1 VKSNLI
7 KALAASAV
15 GVAMMI
21 PAGAAFATPAGRP
34 THDDGAAKQSVAKPN
49 KGNSD
54 KKGNSDSSGNVPV
67 LIGDALRIE
76 RSSVEEPAVPTAT
89 AASNASSTSGA
100 SSNASNKGTTDT
112 PAGCPNTYHHVDT
125 GNGANTS
132 GGYDST
138 CDGSASQNGN
148 GNGTASGKP
157 CAGCVGNADDKNPKG
172 QAPNGSDHNNGY
184 ECDGNNGVGKGN
196 PAHSGCQSGTTPV
209 IPHEPPTPV
218 PTPMPDHGPKP
229 PHKPGDNPGT
239 PQDKLCPNGQ
249 MNHDVNGDGV
259 INDADCVVPAGEV
272 LAPSTVA
279 PATVTPAATPIQVL
293 GETVTRPAAVPA
305 VNVEAARSSSGPLPF
320 TGGNSVSLVL
330 VGLTMVLIGFAVRL
344 FIRRSAA

>member
-1 VKSNLI
+1 MKSNLI

-15 GVAMMI
+15 GAAMMI
-21 PAGAAFATPAGRP
+21 PAGAAFATPTGRP
-34 THDDGAAKQSVAKPN
+34 THDDGAAKHTVAKPL
-49 KGNSD
+49 KGKND
-54 KKGNSDSSGNVPV
+54 KKGNSDSSGSIPV

-76 RSSVEEPAVPTAT
+76 RSSVEDPAVPTAT
-89 AASNASSTSGA
+89 AASSSGTSGA
-100 SSNASNKGTTDT
+100 SNTGTTDT

-148 GNGTASGKP
+148 GNGKASGKP
-157 CAGCVGNADDKNPKG
+157 CAGCVGNADVKNPKG

-184 ECDGNNGVGKGN
+184 ECDGNHGVGKGN
-196 PAHSGCQSGTTPV
+196 PAHSGCQSGSTPV
-209 IPHEPPTPV
+209 APAESPHPV

-229 PHKPGDNPGT
+229 PHKPGDNPGN

-259 INDADCVVPAGEV
+259 VDDADCVVPAGEV
-272 LAPSTVA
+272 LAPAAVA
-279 PATVTPAATPIQVL
+279 PASATDAAPIQVL
-293 GETVTRPAAVPA
+293 GETVTRPAAAPA
-305 VNVEAARSSSGPLPF
+305 VNVEAARSSSGSLPF

-330 VGLTMVLIGFAVRL
+330 VGLTMVLIGFAVR
-344 FIRRSAA
+344 FFVKRSAA